1 MKTKTNIQTL
11 KAMINANELE
21 TLRLATCG
29 VQAYNVFDG
38 QEYTN
43 IISVEKRGGRYY
55 FIDVVGNSA
64 LISRYHDAERVCGE
78 FIALYNEELA
88 VVREYIKAMKKHG
101 KVAIKAALWSKF
113 YDECEAQGVK
123 AEYIEG
129 SIIMVHT
136 ATEDYVVESHRLIS
150 GGNDEPKDETKA
162 DEPKADETKDAPKA
176 DARIAEELADVA
188 NDEQGNTMT
197 AEDVELFAA
206 QVSTPNAF
214 VSACKV
220 LAVRARQMFAKV
232 GAVVKAVALKA
243 WQGVGIALTFAA
255 TLCYFFAV
263 AWSIGQIIDVL
274 GIGGT
279 WSAFLVFIPLL
290 FTVGLDLMTYC
301 MMWTMKAAGY
311 IFRIKCYREN
321 NYPARPVSIIGLMI
335 KNANEGRACTR

>member
-1 MKTKTNIQTL
+1 MTNQ
-11 KAMINANELE
+11 
-21 TLRLATCG
+21 
-29 VQAYNVFDG
+29 VFTIAEKIEMHTARVN
-38 QEYTN
+38 EYTREAEAFAK
-43 IISVEKRGGRYY
+43 VGDEKRAQNCRR
-55 FIDVVGNSA
+55 IVENHRA
-64 LISRYHDAERVCGE
+64 QIAKLQAE
-78 FIALYNEELA
+78 
-88 VVREYIKAMKKHG
+88 
-101 KVAIKAALWSKF
+101 
-113 YDECEAQGVK
+113 
-123 AEYIEG
+123 
-129 SIIMVHT
+129 
-136 ATEDYVVESHRLIS
+136 
-150 GGNDEPKDETKA
+150 
-162 DEPKADETKDAPKA
+162 A

-188 NDEQGNTMT
+188 NDEQGETMT

-220 LAVRARQMFAKV
+220 LAVCARQMFAKV
-232 GAVVKAVALKA
+232 GAVVKAVALKV

-263 AWSIGQIIDVL
+263 AWSIGQIIDAL

-279 WSAFLVFIPLL
+279 WSAFLVFVPLL
-290 FTVGLDLMTYC
+290 FTVGLDIMTYC